1 MPKNQGTVAV
11 NGCPLP
17 QGRFG
22 ERAARANRHFAIR
35 RQIRPN
41 RPAYPGRISIGSI
54 KPLAPATR
62 DEVDAYSRRK
72 VVCAGRF

>member
-1 MPKNQGTVAV
+1 MDA
-11 NGCPLP
+11 PLP

-54 KPLAPATR
+54 KGLPLPLETR
-62 DEVDAYSRRK
+62 LTPIQEERWSA
-72 VVCAGRF
+72 AGFEPKNAGETTS